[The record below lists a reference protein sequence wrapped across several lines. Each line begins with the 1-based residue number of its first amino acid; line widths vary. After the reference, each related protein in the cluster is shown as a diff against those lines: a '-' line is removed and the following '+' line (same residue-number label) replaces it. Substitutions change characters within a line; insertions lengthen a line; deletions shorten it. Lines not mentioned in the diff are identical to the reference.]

1 MIIEKCYVSDLLIR
15 DRQLKHKLSS
25 KREEKGRVVA
35 VTQYNRERESRGVL
49 LSFVKSIQE
58 RDIVTYEHSRRVAT
72 YAQRL
77 ARYLGWSRREAYDL
91 ALAALV
97 HDLGKTWI
105 TNEIL
110 NKSEALS
117 ADERRTMERHPV
129 IGARIL
135 IGCDVHPFYVET
147 VLYHHEA
154 WDGHGYPT
162 GLHGE
167 EIPLSA
173 RILSIADVYDALT
186 SQRPYKVAIT
196 DDSARQYLF
205 QGAATN
211 FDPTIVHAFLH
222 LLDTNP
228 NFRLEPRVCALPQI
242 TPPMQHSPFLAGI

>member
-1 MIIEKCYVSDLLIR
+1 VIITRKNQEQEV
-15 DRQLKHKLSS
+15 RQ
-25 KREEKGRVVA
+25 
-35 VTQYNRERESRGVL
+35 VL
-49 LSFVKSIQE
+49 LSFAKSIQE

-77 ARYLGWSRREAYDL
+77 ARYLGWNRRDGRDL

-105 TNEIL
+105 TNDIL
-110 NKSEALS
+110 MKSAALS
-117 ADERRTMERHPV
+117 DEERHIMERHPV

-162 GLHGE
+162 GLKGE

-173 RILSIADVYDALT
+173 RILTVADVFDVLT
-186 SQRPYKVAIT
+186 SQRPYKAPLSL
-196 DDSARQYLF
+196 DAARERLVNGS
-205 QGAATN
+205 GAS
-211 FDPTIVHAFLH
+211 FDPQILRAFLQ
-222 LLDTNP
+222 LLDLYP
-228 NFRLEPRVCALPQI
+228 NFILPQRLCARSVDLD
-242 TPPMQHSPFLAGI
+242 TVTHGERFPFTGLYRSPQVVPQSQQKVSS

>member
-1 MIIEKCYVSDLLIR
+1 MVTAQSD
-15 DRQLKHKLSS
+15 K
-25 KREEKGRVVA
+25 
-35 VTQYNRERESRGVL
+35 EREVRQVL
-49 LSFVKSIQE
+49 LSFANSIRE

-77 ARYLGWSRREAYDL
+77 ARYLGWSRRDARDL

-105 TNEIL
+105 ANDIL
-110 NKSEALS
+110 LKSAALS
-117 ADERRTMERHPV
+117 DEERRTMERHPV

-162 GLHGE
+162 GLRGE

-173 RILSIADVYDALT
+173 RILTVADVFDVLT
-186 SQRPYKVAIT
+186 SQRPYKAPLSL
-196 DDSARQYLF
+196 DAARERLLKGSA
-205 QGAATN
+205 TS
-211 FDPTIVHAFLH
+211 FDPQLIRAFFQ
-222 LLDTNP
+222 LLDLYPEFT
-228 NFRLEPRVCALPQI
+228 LPQRLCAI
-242 TPPMQHSPFLAGI
+242 AVDVDTLAAGSILHSKIYAHNDPGQRLAQ